1 MTDTIDDAPP
11 ADLKELLRRLT
22 QGFPSLSPQ
31 LRQAAKRV
39 LDQPEDVAM
48 KSMRGL
54 AADADVPPSTMV
66 RLAKSAGFSSYD
78 DFRRIF
84 QDALRAGGTDLVARA
99 EWLQRLPAGG
109 RSSEVVGAMASA
121 ILGNVETLYRIN
133 GVSTIEAAAE
143 MLRSAHHVTFIGVGG
158 MHAIARYAHYVARMA
173 LPEVRLAQPEM
184 ATMIDELVDLQPK
197 DAVVILSV
205 QPYATETVRTAEFV
219 KRRGAKLLSITDSRS
234 SPVAPLADALLLVQS
249 TSPQFFP
256 SQAAMVALIETLIA
270 LIVSSGD
277 KSVLSRIDR
286 VDRHRREE
294 GVYWTRK

>member
-1 MTDTIDDAPP
+1 MTETLDHAPP

-22 QGFPSLSPQ
+22 QTYPSLSPQ
-31 LRQAAKRV
+31 LRLAAKRV

-54 AADADVPPSTMV
+54 ASDAEVPPSTMV
-66 RLAKSAGFSSYD
+66 RLAKSAGFVSYD
-78 DFRRIF
+78 EFRRIF

-109 RSSEVVGAMASA
+109 RSSEVVGSMAAA
-121 ILGNVETLYRIN
+121 ILGNVEALYRTN
-133 GVSTIEAAAE
+133 SVGALEAAACQ
-143 MLRSAHHVTFIGVGG
+143 LQKAASVTFIGVGG

-173 LPEVRLAQPEM
+173 LPDVRLAEPQM
-184 ATMIDELVDLQPK
+184 ATMIDELVDLRPD

-205 QPYATETVRTAEFV
+205 TPYAAETVRTAEFV
-219 KRRGAKLLSITDSRS
+219 KRRGARLLSITDSRS
-234 SPVAPLADALLLVQS
+234 SPIAPLADALLLVHA

-256 SQAAMVALIETLIA
+256 SQAAMIALIETLIA
-270 LIVSSGD
+270 LVVSSGD
-277 KSVLSRIDR
+277 KSVLARIDQ

-294 GVYWTRK
+294 GVYWTK